1 MKVNH
6 SYLINALHIDGVSDM
21 SSPQALASQILD
33 YLYTEA
39 GYRSF
44 LALVSSLGKSV
55 PSFVIPSAEKS
66 RTKEPGPEGIE
77 EDYFATLMRKLTD
90 FRDWQIIDL
99 FDLFDRYGDGVIRTR
114 DLFVL
119 IALIISAD
127 ARRSTLVFYLHRK
140 ELFEILSRRT
150 VPADVDGDDS
160 DLLDEEGGDDDGNT
174 DNLSPG
180 IERRS
185 KNVSSGGSGGDSSS
199 ENRSRSRSG
208 TDGRNASVTSAAGGI
223 EGSSNRSVSSSTAMM
238 TFAQFCGVATPV
250 GVQPSR
256 LISILEKFGVHEA
269 GMFSYQDYLVYGYWV
284 LSHVDAQD
292 DDAAPAGTDDH
303 SQQQQQSQVGGDSQ
317 SSRFCVVM

>member
-6 SYLINALHIDGVSDM
+6 SYLVNVLHIDGVSGVTNT
-21 SSPQALASQILD
+21 QALASQILD
-33 YLYTEA
+33 YLYTEP
-39 GYRSF
+39 GYRAF
-44 LALVSSLGKSV
+44 LALVASLGKSM

-66 RTKEPGPEGIE
+66 KTKEPGPQGIE
-77 EDYFATLMRKLTD
+77 EDYFANLMRKLTD

-99 FDLFDRYGDGVIRTR
+99 FDLFDRYGDGIIRTR

-119 IALIISAD
+119 IALIVSAD

-150 VPADVDGDDS
+150 VPPELDDDDS
-160 DLLDEEGGDDDGNT
+160 DLLDDDGGADSAEGDM
-174 DNLSPG
+174 DNLSSDAQ
-180 IERRS
+180 RRAAR
-185 KNVSSGGSGGDSSS
+185 KNAASAESSS

-208 TDGRNASVTSAAGGI
+208 AAVRSDVSSDGD
-223 EGSSNRSVSSSTAMM
+223 GSSRAGASTAPMI

-256 LISILEKFGVHEA
+256 LITILEKFGVHEG

-292 DDAAPAGTDDH
+292 DDTAPSGSDEH
-303 SQQQQQSQVGGDSQ
+303 SQQQQQSQVGGDAQ